1 MCLWESITMNIA
13 KIISRYAYEHKSRIA
28 IVSGEE
34 SWTFAE
40 VHERSN
46 RLANGLRDLGVRKG
60 DRVATLISNSPRYQ
74 EIEFALSKIVAIRVA
89 LNLRLN
95 PEELIWQINDV
106 EPKALIM
113 EAEGLS
119 KITSIRS
126 KIAMVEHL
134 ICFGSAQQNVI
145 DYEEL
150 ISKSSPDEREVEVT
164 GEDIWT
170 INYTSG
176 TTGMPKGIV
185 IPFRSN
191 MAIFRNMLLDMI
203 PHLTASDVY
212 MSLQPLFPAGG
223 SFILPC
229 WARGAAHVIVNRFDP
244 ETAFNAIRKWRVTLI
259 KTVPTVLQRL
269 VDSPDIKNE
278 DLSSIHTI
286 VYGGS
291 PMAVE
296 KLRKAIE
303 IFGPVFI
310 GNYGLTEAPQTDL
323 VLTREDH
330 KDPRKLGS
338 AGKPYTMVEAK
349 IVDESDQEVPI
360 GQMGELVVRGDHI
373 MHGYWKRPPE
383 STMETLRRGWIY
395 TRDIARRDED
405 GYFYLVDRKSEMI
418 ISGGYNIYPNEVEQV
433 IYQHPAVSE
442 VAVVGVPDDQWGEA
456 VKAVV
461 CLKEGA
467 RVSEQ
472 ELIDFCKDRLSSYKK
487 PRSIDFVNTLP
498 KNPVGKILR
507 RQVRESYW
515 KGQDRR
521 IH

>member
-1 MCLWESITMNIA
+1 MNIP
-13 KIISRYAYEHKSRIA
+13 KIISRYAHEYKRRTA
-28 IVSGEE
+28 IISGEE
-34 SWTFAE
+34 SWAFAE

-46 RLANGLRDLGVRKG
+46 RLANGLRDLGVGKG
-60 DRVATLISNSPRYQ
+60 DRVVTLISNSPRYQ
-74 EIEFALSKIVAIRVA
+74 EIEFALSKVAAVRVA
-89 LNLRLN
+89 LNLRLSL
-95 PEELIWQINDV
+95 EELIWQINDI
-106 EPKALIM
+106 EPKTLIM
-113 EAEGLS
+113 EEEGLN
-119 KITSIRS
+119 KIASIRS
-126 KIAMVEHL
+126 KITIVKDL
-134 ICFGSAQQNVI
+134 VCFGGGKENVI

-150 ISKSSPDEREVEVT
+150 ISKSSPHELEIDT
-164 GEDIWT
+164 ADEDIWT

-203 PHLTASDVY
+203 PHLAASDVY

-229 WARGAAHVIVNRFDP
+229 WARGATHVIVSRFDP
-244 ETAFNAIRKWRVTLI
+244 EMAFYAIEKWRVTLI

-269 VDSPDIKNE
+269 VDSPDIKKR

-291 PMAVE
+291 PIAVE
-296 KLRKAIE
+296 KLKKAIE
-303 IFGPVFI
+303 IFGPVFV

-323 VLTREDH
+323 VLNREDH
-330 KDPRKLGS
+330 KDSRKLGS

-349 IVDESDQEVPI
+349 IVDENDQEVAV
-360 GQMGELVVRGDHI
+360 GEMGELIVRGDHI

-383 STMETLRRGWIY
+383 VTMETLRNGWIH
-395 TRDIARRDED
+395 TRDMARKDED

-433 IYQHPAVSE
+433 IYQHPAVAE

-456 VKAVV
+456 VKGVV
-461 CLKEGA
+461 CLKEGV
-467 RVSEQ
+467 RVTEQ
-472 ELIDFCKDRLSSYKK
+472 ELIDFCKERLSSYKK
-487 PRSIDFVNTLP
+487 PKSIDFVNILP
-498 KNPVGKILR
+498 KNAVGKVLR
-507 RQVRESYW
+507 REVRESYW
-515 KGQDRR
+515 KGHGRR

>member
-1 MCLWESITMNIA
+1 MMNIP
-13 KIISRYAYEHKSRIA
+13 KIISRYAHEHKSRIA
-28 IVSGEE
+28 VVSGEE
-34 SWTFAE
+34 IWTFAE

-74 EIEFALSKIVAIRVA
+74 EIEFALSKIAAIRVA
-89 LNLRLN
+89 LNLRLSL
-95 PEELIWQINDV
+95 EELIWQIGDI
-106 EPKALIM
+106 EPKTLIM
-113 EAEGLS
+113 EEEGLG
-119 KITSIRS
+119 KIASIRS
-126 KIAMVEHL
+126 KIKGVENL
-134 ICFGSAQQNVI
+134 VCIGGGKENVV

-150 ISKSSPDEREVEVT
+150 ILKSSPDELEVDIRDD
-164 GEDIWT
+164 DIWT

-185 IPFRSN
+185 IPFRSY

-203 PHLTASDVY
+203 PHLTATDVY
-212 MSLQPLFPAGG
+212 LSLQPLFPAGG
-223 SFILPC
+223 QFILPC
-229 WARGAAHVIVNRFDP
+229 WARGATHVIVPRFDP
-244 ETAFNAIRKWRVTLI
+244 EMAFYAIEKWRVTLI

-269 VDSPDIKNE
+269 VDSPDIKNR

-296 KLRKAIE
+296 KLRKAID

-323 VLTREDH
+323 VLSREDH
-330 KDPRKLGS
+330 KDTSKLAS
-338 AGKPYTMVEAK
+338 TGKPYTMVEAK
-349 IVDESDQEVPI
+349 IVDESDQEVGV
-360 GQMGELVVRGDHI
+360 GQMGELIVRGDHI
-373 MHGYWKRPPE
+373 MHGYWKRPAE
-383 STMETLRRGWIY
+383 STKETLRNGWIY
-395 TRDIARRDED
+395 TRDMAKKDEN

-418 ISGGYNIYPNEVEQV
+418 VSGGYNIYPNEVEQV
-433 IYQHPAVSE
+433 IYQHPAVAE

-461 CLKEGA
+461 CLKEGE
-467 RVSEQ
+467 RVSGQ
-472 ELIDFCKDRLSSYKK
+472 ELIDFCKEHLSSYKK
-487 PRSIDFVNTLP
+487 PRSVDFVNTLP

-507 RQVRESYW
+507 REVRESYW
-515 KGQDRR
+515 RGHDRR

>member
-1 MCLWESITMNIA
+1 MMNIPR
-13 KIISRYAYEHKSRIA
+13 IISRYAHEYKSRIA
-28 IVSGEE
+28 IVSGEQ

-46 RLANGLRDLGVRKG
+46 RLANGLRDLGVGKG

-74 EIEFALSKIVAIRVA
+74 EIEFALSKIAAVRVA
-89 LNLRLN
+89 LNLRLSL
-95 PEELIWQINDV
+95 EELIWQINDI
-106 EPKALIM
+106 EPKTLIM
-113 EAEGLS
+113 EEEGLS
-119 KITSIRS
+119 KIASIRP
-126 KIAMVEHL
+126 KITIVKDL
-134 ICFGSAQQNVI
+134 VCFGGSQENVI

-150 ISKSSPDEREVEVT
+150 ISKSSPNELDIDAAD
-164 GEDIWT
+164 EDIWT

-191 MAIFRNMLLDMI
+191 TAIFRNMLLDMV
-203 PHLTASDVY
+203 PHLAATDLY

-229 WARGAAHVIVNRFDP
+229 WARGATHVIVPRFDP
-244 ETAFNAIRKWRVTLI
+244 EMAFYAIEKWRVTLI

-269 VDSPDIKNE
+269 VDSPDIKNK

-291 PMAVE
+291 PIAVE
-296 KLRKAIE
+296 KLKKAIE
-303 IFGPVFI
+303 IFGPVFV

-323 VLTREDH
+323 VLSREDH
-330 KDPRKLGS
+330 KDSRKLGS

-349 IVDESDQEVPI
+349 IVDENDQEVAV
-360 GQMGELVVRGDHI
+360 GEMGELIVRGDHI

-383 STMETLRRGWIY
+383 ATGETLRNGWIH
-395 TRDIARRDED
+395 TRDMARKDED

-433 IYQHPAVSE
+433 IYQHPDVSE

-472 ELIDFCKDRLSSYKK
+472 ELIDFCKERLSSYKK
-487 PRSIDFVNTLP
+487 PKSIDFVNTLP
-498 KNPVGKILR
+498 KNAVGKVLR
-507 RQVRESYW
+507 REVRESYW
-515 KGQDRR
+515 KGHDRR